1 MKSANVEIAQSSP
14 PMPASLLRR
23 WRDRS
28 GRLQISTRLL
38 LIIAS
43 CLLPAVA
50 LYAVLGWS
58 LWAER
63 KAQLGDLVLQQAELL
78 AGDLDSIAEG
88 ARILLSAAGEF
99 HQIRALGSECSARLT
114 GLQRNAP
121 SFAFI
126 AYVDG
131 EGRIACAS
139 SPDLVR
145 TGDDLAWIEGA
156 RAASTFTADR
166 YTRSSRYPGGFVP
179 FYLPIPGDGQT
190 RGGQTTGGTLV
201 AALDLNWL
209 ERHLHGLKQAGSPY
223 LAGGVLT
230 IADANLIVLARDARH
245 ADFVGK
251 QLPPAAMEMTHAL
264 KPGILRMRSMDG
276 TERLIAFSPP
286 TEANHNLAA
295 VVGFYE
301 PDLMGDVRHA
311 LQRWAIVLLCTTAAA
326 FGLTLLVARSIARPT
341 QALVAVAHRWR
352 EGDLTARA
360 TGHNEQSQFGQIAMA
375 FNQMVAA
382 LQCREEKLRAHAMS
396 QEAQIVERTRELVVA
411 NDRLRREMSE
421 RQEAEAALLQAQK
434 VQAVG
439 LLAGGIAHDFNNIL
453 QAILSGAS
461 LIRRRADNMAV
472 IQRMAGVIEDT
483 ARRGTSITGRLL
495 AFARREELR
504 AEMLSPSDLLGGLH
518 EVLAAT
524 LGANILVTVD
534 APPDLPGVRLDR
546 GQLETVLVN
555 LATNARDAMTRG
567 GTVAISATAERILD
581 EDGPSG
587 LAPGLYVALVV
598 SDSGEGMSAE
608 TLARASEPFFTTKPL
623 GRGTGLGLAMARSFA
638 EASGGKL
645 TIESELGK
653 GTKITLW
660 LPANS
665 QEVAA
670 SPPRSQAASPT
681 RWTGE
686 DRPMRLL
693 LVDDEPLVREVLAT
707 QLRDEGYAVIEAAD
721 GPQALDLFASGPP
734 IDLLIT
740 DLTMPGM
747 DGITLIREIQQR
759 RSDMPAILLTG
770 FAGDVAALA
779 IGVTFTL
786 LRKPLSGTQ
795 LADHV
800 AALLAV
806 VSDPL

>member
-14 PMPASLLRR
+14 PTPVSLLRR

-43 CLLPAVA
+43 CLLPAIA

-58 LWAER
+58 LWVER

-126 AYVDG
+126 AYVNG

-179 FYLPIPGDGQT
+179 FYLPLPGE
-190 RGGQTTGGTLV
+190 GQTTAGTLV

-209 ERHLHGLKQAGSPY
+209 ERHLHSLKQAGSPY

-251 QLPPAAMEMTHAL
+251 QLPPAAMEMTSAL

-276 TERLIAFSPP
+276 TERLIGFSPP

-301 PDLMGDVRHA
+301 PDLMVDIRHA
-311 LQRWAIVLLCTTAAA
+311 LQRWAVVLLCTTAAA
-326 FGLTLLVARSIARPT
+326 FGLTLLVARYSIARPT
-341 QALVAVAHRWR
+341 HALVAVAHRWR

-375 FNQMVAA
+375 FNQMVSA
-382 LQCREEKLRAHAMS
+382 LQCREEKLRAHALS

-411 NDRLRREMSE
+411 NDRLRQEMAE

-461 LIRRRADNMAV
+461 LIRRRADNITV
-472 IQRMAGVIEDT
+472 IERMAAVIEDT

-504 AEMLSPSDLLGGLH
+504 AETLSPSDLLGGLH
-518 EVLAAT
+518 EVLTAT

-534 APPDLPGVRLDR
+534 ASPDLPGVQLDR

-555 LATNARDAMTRG
+555 LATNARDAMPRG
-567 GTVAISATAERILD
+567 GTVAISASAARIID

-608 TLARASEPFFTTKPL
+608 TVARASQPFFTTKPL

-665 QEVAA
+665 QEVEV
-670 SPPRSQAASPT
+670 SPPRSQAACPA
-681 RWTGE
+681 RWTGD

-693 LVDDEPLVREVLAT
+693 LVDDEPLVREVLAA
-707 QLRDEGYAVIEAAD
+707 QLRDEGYDVIEAAD
-721 GPQALDLFASGPP
+721 GAQALDGFAGGPP

-770 FAGDVAALA
+770 FAGDGAALA
-779 IGVTFTL
+779 VGVTFTL
-786 LRKPLSGTQ
+786 LRKPLSATQ